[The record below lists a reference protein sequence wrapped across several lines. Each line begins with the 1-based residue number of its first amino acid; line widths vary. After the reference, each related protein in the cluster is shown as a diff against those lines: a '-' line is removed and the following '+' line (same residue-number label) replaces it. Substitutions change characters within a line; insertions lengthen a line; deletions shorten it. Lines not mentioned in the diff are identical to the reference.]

1 MCRIPLGIADVRMER
16 QRRVHDRNI
25 RLILVRA
32 VPAVFL
38 QALLALFGPGDVELA
53 QCPVHSRTADA
64 LHPIRLQG
72 PVALGHQIPAVDQ
85 DLVHFHR
92 REGGLEPGVVRVCAI
107 RGVGH
112 LQHDG
117 AVKVS
122 GCGILSVA
130 AKEDGLL
137 GVIALDEGRWRR
149 DFREWQAVP
158 TGLDECVVDVG
169 AVVPAVGSGIFVI
182 VPGYA
187 AKRPDGQ
194 YCIQY

>member
-1 MCRIPLGIADVRMER
+1 MCGIPLGVADVRMKR
-16 QRRVHDRNI
+16 QRRVHGRNI
-25 RLILVRA
+25 CFILIRA

-38 QALLALFGPGDVELA
+38 QTLVALFGPGDFELA
-53 QCPVHSRTADA
+53 QRPVHGRTADT
-64 LHPIRLQG
+64 LHPVGHQG
-72 PVALGHQIPAVDQ
+72 AVALSHQVPAVDQ
-85 DLVHFHR
+85 DLVHFHG
-92 REGGLEPGVVRVCAI
+92 REDRLEPGVVRVCAV

-117 AVKVS
+117 AVKIA
-122 GCGILSVA
+122 GRGILRVA
-130 AKEDGLL
+130 PEKDGLL

-194 YCIQY
+194 YCIQ